1 MADATETTM
10 TTMEDLLSETG
21 AGTEL
26 DLTGTS
32 NTPYDEE
39 LDSPI
44 IGQQYLAKFHP
55 LTNYE
60 TEYEERESSVV
71 SGVHFNTPREMQTY
85 LDSGYEK
92 ISVEEQNELV
102 NGKIRNIVTKELC
115 DRPPVI
121 IPLETKKESLIS
133 RVNSFTAKNITG
145 GFEFEVTSG
154 SQTGLAKF
162 DSSEQ
167 DQMTFSTMYAA
178 SQSPNFETTEPYN
191 GFIPMRGYPITISE
205 VNGESVKTI
214 GEEKLVYLLDKQN
227 MQFFSDSLALHIGS
241 CKQYGWSLQYKVNG
255 ATEETWDTVYAEVM
269 AIVAPE
275 ELEKENSAK

>member
-55 LTNYE
+55 LANYE

-154 SQTGLAKF
+154 TVTGLAKF

-191 GFIPMRGYPITISE
+191 GYIPMRGYPIT
-205 VNGESVKTI
+205 VNADGTKVVSDIKN
-214 GEEKLVYLLDKQN
+214 VYYLNAQN
-227 MQFFSDSLALHIGS
+227 MQYFSDALALHIGS
-241 CKQYGWSLQYKVNG
+241 CKQYGWYLQSKVNQ
-255 ATEETWDTVYAEVM
+255 ATEETWDAVYAEVM

-275 ELEKENSAK
+275 ELEKETAAE